1 MKKRLVALL
10 LCLVMLISAV
20 SCLSAC
26 SQKDEDNTEE
36 GILTKNDN
44 AKTLTMWVVTENQK
58 TSFDKNGN
66 PCFSDNVQKAMDEVE
81 KAISKITK
89 SDHKTN
95 IDIRFLTE
103 DEYYTEL
110 ERAIKANVDV
120 EELQDLAARALE
132 FYMDIMSDKVNSGEI
147 PYMSRDAIT
156 NQFYVDYPEHWPYRE
171 GVDHS
176 NEGVNSAAQG
186 DKTFLNE
193 YGVPELKY
201 PDAGTNQVDII
212 YLSGQQKLIDYID
225 DGWILPLDEDLAG
238 VGSLLDE
245 YISPALLQGVQ
256 YKGATYAIPN
266 NIAIGEYTYMLIDKE
281 LYDHYGY
288 GAGFDADS
296 NVGLADCKS
305 FLDDVAA
312 NTDIIPVAS
321 SFNEAMSHYVWYW
334 NVGYG
339 EETDSLGN
347 TKYTYPIGDGASF
360 SVYGSLYGNAADA
373 TRGKLML
380 GFTSLLADSKYQNI
394 LKTLKSYEF
403 NGYYGTPSE
412 GEYAAVSYVKGN
424 YSIRGEALENDGVYT
439 DENGHEYYVSVVKYP
454 EVGDNELYGNMFAI
468 CSATVNSYAS
478 MQVITAL
485 NTDSKIRN
493 ILQYGVEGEHYQI
506 GMDGVL
512 ERKALNASYT
522 SNEKP
527 EYYLMD
533 IEKTG
538 NCFVA
543 HPEEGLPED
552 YWEQYKVQNGEAV
565 INPLLGFDFA
575 SNLEAMG
582 TYLSSAELSNVAY
595 ANNWAWTILES
606 MNNIEDYENAVS
618 ELGKVLSS
626 DAELSKSPLV
636 YLAVKKFT
644 NPSYTSDGGE
654 LVYES
659 PNTVYYRWA
668 TENGYLPS

>member
-1 MKKRLVALL
+1 
-10 LCLVMLISAV
+10 MLISAMA
-20 SCLSAC
+20 CLSAC
-26 SQKDEDNTEE
+26 SQEEDDNTEE
-36 GILTKNDN
+36 GILTKNDK

-58 TSFDKNGN
+58 TDKDSNGD
-66 PCFSDNVQKAMDEVE
+66 PCFSENVQKAMDEVE

-89 SDHKTN
+89 SDYKTN

-110 ERAIKANVDV
+110 ERAIRANVDV
-120 EELQDLAARALE
+120 EELEDLAARALD
-132 FYMDIMSDKVNSGEI
+132 FYMDIMTHKVNSGEI
-147 PYMSRDAIT
+147 PYMSRDEIT
-156 NQFYVDYPEHWPYRE
+156 TQFYVDYPEHWPYRE

-176 NEGVNSAAQG
+176 SEGVNSSDEG

-201 PDAGTNQVDII
+201 PSAGENQVDII
-212 YLSGQQKLIDYID
+212 YLSGQSRLIEYIEN
-225 DGWILPLDEDLAG
+225 GWLTSLDEDLAG
-238 VGSLLDE
+238 VGSLLYE
-245 YISPALLQGVQ
+245 YISPALLQGIQ
-256 YKGATYAIPN
+256 YQGTTYAIPN

-296 NVGLADCKS
+296 SLGLADCKD
-305 FLDDVAA
+305 FLADVAA

-334 NVGYG
+334 NVGYS
-339 EETDSLGN
+339 EETDALGN
-347 TKYTYPIGDGASF
+347 TQYAYPIGDGSQF
-360 SVYGSLYGNAADA
+360 SIYGSLYGNAADA

-380 GFTSLLADSKYQNI
+380 GYKSLLADSNYQNI
-394 LKTLKSYEF
+394 LTTLKSYEF
-403 NGYYGTPSE
+403 NGYYGTPAE
-412 GEYAAVSYVKGN
+412 GESAAVSYVKGN
-424 YSIRGEALENDGVYT
+424 YSIRGEALANDGVYT
-439 DENGHEYYVSVVKYP
+439 DSDGHEYYVSVVKYP
-454 EVGDNELYGNMFAI
+454 EVGDEELYGNMFAI

-485 NTDSKIRN
+485 NTDSEIRN

-506 GMDGVL
+506 GTDGVL

-522 SNEKP
+522 SNEAR

-552 YWEQYKVQNGEAV
+552 YWDVYKTQNGEAV
-565 INPLLGFDFA
+565 VNPLLGFDFA
-575 SNLEAMG
+575 STLEMSG
-582 TYLSSAELSNVAY
+582 TYLSKSELSNVEY

-606 MNNIEDYENAVS
+606 MNTIEDYENAVK
-618 ELGKVLSS
+618 ELGTTLST

-636 YLAVKKFT
+636 YISVKKFT
-644 NPSYTSDGGE
+644 NSAYTVESGE
-654 LVYES
+654 LIYES

-668 TENGYLPS
+668 TENGFLAP